1 MKKPSPF
8 LQEVVEDMLEN
19 GASENEIKDVV
30 EVYSETGENLYEQ
43 DQEIIDD
50 CNRREGYFWN
60 SEANNGLGACELE
73 VQIEDTLEEED
84 IDLDFLTQTSDFQP
98 TQNVEDYDTF
108 SEQVVR
114 HFEKLPVEMWEF
126 PDQGGYLL
134 ENEMFLNGLDVLSR
148 QLEEG
153 IIEDWPVDDNGVQIP
168 LDFDDLKIFNNYL
181 TIRKDYNP
189 YDDGEIGES
198 GYSVNFEKA
207 IFDSY
212 FTNLSKMF
220 MKTTRSLGDAYAGG
234 YGKNQRKGL
243 LPPAINK
250 SGVESDEF
258 LKYLMSECD
267 HVRLSKELND
277 RAEYKGTE
285 RYNEIEEEYNSI
297 NGIERKHCYTLSLN
311 AYEDY
316 REWVNNDKLPTD
328 LGELGFDKVVERR
341 TQQLQSDFSIE
352 LSRGNWDRYA
362 KFWILRSRVTQITT
376 DYI

>member
-1 MKKPSPF
+1 
-8 LQEVVEDMLEN
+8 
-19 GASENEIKDVV
+19 
-30 EVYSETGENLYEQ
+30 
-43 DQEIIDD
+43 
-50 CNRREGYFWN
+50 
-60 SEANNGLGACELE
+60 
-73 VQIEDTLEEED
+73 
-84 IDLDFLTQTSDFQP
+84 
-98 TQNVEDYDTF
+98 
-108 SEQVVR
+108 
-114 HFEKLPVEMWEF
+114 MWEF

-243 LPPAINK
+243 L
-250 SGVESDEF
+250 
-258 LKYLMSECD
+258 M
-267 HVRLSKELND
+267 
-277 RAEYKGTE
+277 
-285 RYNEIEEEYNSI
+285 
-297 NGIERKHCYTLSLN
+297 
-311 AYEDY
+311 
-316 REWVNNDKLPTD
+316 KL
-328 LGELGFDKVVERR
+328 
-341 TQQLQSDFSIE
+341 
-352 LSRGNWDRYA
+352 
-362 KFWILRSRVTQITT
+362 
-376 DYI
+376 

>member
-207 IFDSY
+207 IFSSS
-212 FTNLSKMF
+212 NL
-220 MKTTRSLGDAYAGG
+220 R
-234 YGKNQRKGL
+234 
-243 LPPAINK
+243 PAILVFS
-250 SGVESDEF
+250 SG
-258 LKYLMSECD
+258 
-267 HVRLSKELND
+267 
-277 RAEYKGTE
+277 
-285 RYNEIEEEYNSI
+285 
-297 NGIERKHCYTLSLN
+297 
-311 AYEDY
+311 
-316 REWVNNDKLPTD
+316 P
-328 LGELGFDKVVERR
+328 
-341 TQQLQSDFSIE
+341 
-352 LSRGNWDRYA
+352 
-362 KFWILRSRVTQITT
+362 
-376 DYI
+376 